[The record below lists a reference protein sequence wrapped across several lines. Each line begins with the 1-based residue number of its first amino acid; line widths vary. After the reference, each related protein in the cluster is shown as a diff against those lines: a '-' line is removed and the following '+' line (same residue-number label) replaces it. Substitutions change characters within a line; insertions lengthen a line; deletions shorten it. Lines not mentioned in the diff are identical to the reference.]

1 MMVTHAYMGPVPA
14 FFFAAGQLMDYGV
27 HTWDLREGRGMVHA
41 LNGDV
46 ADLLVPFMFA
56 LWQGTCR
63 ADTVTE
69 PFDDRHPCRWAQRG
83 RLQGLGQRPGHG
95 LRAR

>member
-1 MMVTHAYMGPVPA
+1 
-14 FFFAAGQLMDYGV
+14 MDYGV

-56 LWQGTCR
+56 LW
-63 ADTVTE
+63 
-69 PFDDRHPCRWAQRG
+69 
-83 RLQGLGQRPGHG
+83 
-95 LRAR
+95 